1 VGQSLQGL
9 GKKGF
14 PGSQSSESVAPE
26 NDVDKASGPHER
38 PKRAPLQLLLKKGIK
53 RSIMIMSTELV
64 TM

>member
-1 VGQSLQGL
+1 
-9 GKKGF
+9 
-14 PGSQSSESVAPE
+14 VAPE
-26 NDVDKASGPHER
+26 NADVDKASGPHER